1 MLKYLKKIN
10 PFKEP
15 NYDHLSDKE
24 LTALWRKSIDD
35 LGQYQR
41 ITTPILIVITVLN
54 ILLII
59 LRIYR

>member
-15 NYDHLSDKE
+15 NYDHLSDEE

-35 LGQYQR
+35 LGRSQR
-41 ITTPILIVITVLN
+41 IIQPILIVIIVLN
-54 ILLII
+54 ILLIV
-59 LRIYR
+59 LRYTR